1 MLRPSVEGMVVAL
14 GAADLRAE
22 EDADGVVD
30 IGERHPLVAEL
41 IADGGIFPQLAI
53 GREHVVDPLVVGAV
67 GGDRPLH
74 PIEIGLA
81 PEVFLRPLREPERV
95 GPDVVQPAHPVRA
108 FQEAVD
114 EGRALVGIG
123 RGEEGARLVM
133 RRDPAAEIEVRAAEK
148 LGIGKQRGGHDAVA
162 GVPLG
167 KEGIDLGRRIAN
179 AVARRAI
186 DRGDGECRAV
196 GGVTDRGRE
205 PEWHRSPGFPRAGL
219 LGLGREARGGG
230 DDSTGGEARGG
241 GEESEGD
248 KERPRGGRRRHG
260 RAFHGGGKGVPSDG
274 RGRLSFPERLN
285 CREGKRF
292 FPID

>member
-1 MLRPSVEGMVVAL
+1 MVVAL

-81 PEVFLRPLREPERV
+81 PEVFLRPLRESERV
-95 GPDVVQPAHPVRA
+95 GPDVVKPAHPVGA
-108 FQEAVD
+108 FQQAVD
-114 EGRALVGIG
+114 ERSALVGIG
-123 RGEEGARLVM
+123 GGEEGARLVV
-133 RRDPAAEIEVRAAEK
+133 RGDPAAEIEVRAAEK